1 MIHVPER
8 IGIIGGSGIYDIF
21 TSHSNLI
28 DQKIEAMQIG
38 SEGGLAKIFGEDWN
52 SIGTIGERRHFGKK
66 FKAAVKANVIA
77 KLEWV
82 RIENSGRFDVY
93 RRK

>member
-1 MIHVPER
+1 MNILTR
-8 IGIIGGSGIYDIF
+8 
-21 TSHSNLI
+21 HSNLI
-28 DQKIEAMQIG
+28 DQKIAAMPIG
-38 SEGGLAKIFGEDWN
+38 SEGGLIKIFGEDWD
-52 SIGTIGERRHFGKK
+52 SIGTIGERRDFGKK

-77 KLEWV
+77 ELEWV